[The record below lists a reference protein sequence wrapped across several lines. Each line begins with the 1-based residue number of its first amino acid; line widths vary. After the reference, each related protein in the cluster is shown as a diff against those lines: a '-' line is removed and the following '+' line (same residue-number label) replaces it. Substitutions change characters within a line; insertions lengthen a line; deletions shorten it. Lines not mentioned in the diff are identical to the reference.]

1 MTNLSID
8 NAFNLEVA
16 AKRVITIKA
25 PEDTQSLRE
34 LRNDEY
40 LVIGSATNIIMSE
53 LYEGTVIKVSMSDI
67 DQASDGITSV
77 GAGLSWGKLIGY
89 CLDKKLFGIENLT
102 LIPGLVGAAPVQN
115 IGAYGVEVS
124 SVVETVTCYNFATK
138 QIEILTKAECNFSYR
153 QSIFQTKQ
161 YLILSVQFRFNK
173 LFHPHL
179 TYPSLAQFLEQEN
192 INSDAISPRQLS
204 SCIQAIRESK
214 LPSPNVT
221 PNVGSIFKNP
231 IVESGSI
238 ALDFLEGHRWD
249 ASEGQI
255 KLSAARLLETVMP
268 SINIPPSL
276 GFYEKHSLVLI
287 NRGGAVFSEIIKLL
301 KDIQD
306 EVRSLYGIDLEI
318 EPEILGS

>member
-1 MTNLSID
+1 MGKVNWLLLD
-8 NAFNLEVA
+8 NNF
-16 AKRVITIKA
+16 
-25 PEDTQSLRE
+25 
-34 LRNDEY
+34 
-40 LVIGSATNIIMSE
+40 
-53 LYEGTVIKVSMSDI
+53 
-67 DQASDGITSV
+67 
-77 GAGLSWGKLIGY
+77 
-89 CLDKKLFGIENLT
+89 FGIENLT

-124 SVVETVTCYNFATK
+124 SVVESVTCYNFVTQ
-138 QIEILTKAECNFSYR
+138 QIEILTKSECNFSYR

-173 LFHPHL
+173 LFKPDL
-179 TYPSLAQFLEQEN
+179 SYPSLVQFLEQEN
-192 INSDAISPRQLS
+192 INSSEISPAQLS
-204 SCIQAIRESK
+204 SCIQTIRESK

-231 IVESGSI
+231 IVESDSI
-238 ALDFLEGHRWD
+238 DLEFLKGHRWD
-249 ASEGQI
+249 VSEGQI

-287 NRGGAVFSEIIKLL
+287 NRGGAVFSEVIKLL

-306 EVRSLYGIDLEI
+306 KVRSLYGIDLEI

>member
-1 MTNLSID
+1 MD
-8 NAFNLEVA
+8 D
-16 AKRVITIKA
+16 IK
-25 PEDTQSLRE
+25 Q
-34 LRNDEY
+34 
-40 LVIGSATNIIMSE
+40 V
-53 LYEGTVIKVSMSDI
+53 
-67 DQASDGITSV
+67 SDGTLSV
-77 GAGLSWGKLIGY
+77 GAGLPWDKLIAY
-89 CLDKKLFGIENLT
+89 CLDNNFFGIENLT

-124 SVVETVTCYNFATK
+124 SVVESVTCYNFVTQ
-138 QIEILTKAECNFSYR
+138 QIEILTKSECNFSYR
-153 QSIFQTKQ
+153 QSIFQSKQ

-173 LFHPHL
+173 LFKPDL
-179 TYPSLAQFLEQEN
+179 SYPSLVQFLEQEN
-192 INSDAISPRQLS
+192 INSSEISPVQLS

-214 LPSPNVT
+214 LPSPSVT

-231 IVESGSI
+231 IVESDSI
-238 ALDFLEGHRWD
+238 DLDFLKGHRWD
-249 ASEGQI
+249 AEEGQI

-287 NRGGAVFSEIIKLL
+287 NKGGAVFSEVIKLL

-306 EVRSLYGIDLEI
+306 KVRSLYGIDLEI

>member
-1 MTNLSID
+1 MINLPID
-8 NAFNLEVA
+8 NAFNLEV
-16 AKRVITIKA
+16 KA
-25 PEDTQSLRE
+25 RQAIIINALEDTQSLKA
-34 LRNDEY
+34 LKNDKY
-40 LVIGSATNIIMSE
+40 LVIGSATNMIMNE
-53 LYEGTVIKVSMSDI
+53 LFEGTIIKVSMDDI
-67 DQASDGITSV
+67 KQVSDGTLSV
-77 GAGLSWGKLIGY
+77 GAGVPWEKLIGY
-89 CLDKKLFGIENLT
+89 CLDNNFFGIENLT

-124 SVVETVTCYNFATK
+124 SVVESVTCYNFVTQ
-138 QIEILTKAECNFSYR
+138 QIESLTKSECNFSYR

-173 LFHPHL
+173 LFKPDL
-179 TYPSLAQFLEQEN
+179 SYPSLVQFLEQEN
-192 INSDAISPRQLS
+192 INSSEISPVQLS

-214 LPSPNVT
+214 LPSPSVT

-231 IVESGSI
+231 IVESDSI
-238 ALDFLEGHRWD
+238 DLDFLKGHRWD
-249 ASEGQI
+249 AEEGQI

-287 NRGGAVFSEIIKLL
+287 NRGGAVFSEVIKLL

-306 EVRSLYGIDLEI
+306 KVRSLYGIDLEI

>member
-1 MTNLSID
+1 MINLPID
-8 NAFNLEVA
+8 NAFNLEV
-16 AKRVITIKA
+16 KA
-25 PEDTQSLRE
+25 RQAIIINALEDTQSLKA
-34 LRNDEY
+34 LKNDKY
-40 LVIGSATNIIMSE
+40 LVIGSATNMIMNE
-53 LYEGTVIKVSMSDI
+53 LFEGTIIKVSMDDI
-67 DQASDGITSV
+67 KQVSDGRLSV
-77 GAGLSWGKLIGY
+77 GAGLPWDKLIAY
-89 CLDKKLFGIENLT
+89 CLDNNFFGIENLT

-124 SVVETVTCYNFATK
+124 SVVESVTCYNFVTQ
-138 QIEILTKAECNFSYR
+138 QIEILTKSECNFSYR

-173 LFHPHL
+173 LFKPDL
-179 TYPSLAQFLEQEN
+179 SYPSLVQFLEQEN
-192 INSDAISPRQLS
+192 INSSEISPVQLS

-214 LPSPNVT
+214 LPSPSVT

-231 IVESGSI
+231 IVESDSI
-238 ALDFLEGHRWD
+238 DLDFLKGHRWD
-249 ASEGQI
+249 AEEGQI

-287 NRGGAVFSEIIKLL
+287 NRGGAVFSEVIKLL

-306 EVRSLYGIDLEI
+306 KVRSLYGIDLEI

>member
-1 MTNLSID
+1 MTNLFID

-25 PEDTQSLRE
+25 HEDTLSLRE
-34 LRNDEY
+34 LKNDKY
-40 LVIGSATNIIMSE
+40 LVIGSATNMIMNE
-53 LYEGTVIKVSMSDI
+53 LYEGTIIKVSMNNI
-67 DQASDGITSV
+67 DQSSDGITSV
-77 GAGLSWGKLIGY
+77 GAGLSWDKLIGY
-89 CLDKKLFGIENLT
+89 CLENKLFGIENLT

-124 SVVETVTCYNFATK
+124 SVIESVTCYNFATQ
-138 QIEILTKAECNFSYR
+138 QIEILTKTECNFSYR
-153 QSIFQTKQ
+153 QSIFQAKQ

-173 LFHPHL
+173 LFDPHL
-179 TYPSLAQFLEQEN
+179 SYPSLAQYLEQEN

-238 ALDFLEGHRWD
+238 DLDFLEGHRWD
-249 ASEGQI
+249 TSEGQI

-268 SINIPPSL
+268 SINIPSSL

-287 NRGGAVFSEIIKLL
+287 NRGEAVFSEIIKLL

>member
-25 PEDTQSLRE
+25 PEDTLSLRE
-34 LRNDEY
+34 LKNDEY
-40 LVIGSATNIIMSE
+40 LVIGSATNMIMNE
-53 LYEGTVIKVSMSDI
+53 VYEGTIIKVSMNNI
-67 DQASDGITSV
+67 DQSSDGITSV
-77 GAGLSWGKLIGY
+77 GAGLSWDKLIGY
-89 CLDKKLFGIENLT
+89 CLENKLFGIENLT

-124 SVVETVTCYNFATK
+124 SLIESVTCYNFVTQ
-138 QIEILTKAECNFSYR
+138 QIEILTKAECKFSYR
-153 QSIFQTKQ
+153 QSIFQAKQ
-161 YLILSVQFRFNK
+161 YLILSVQFRFNT
-173 LFHPHL
+173 LFDPDL
-179 TYPSLAQFLEQEN
+179 SYPSLVQFLEQEN
-192 INSDAISPRQLS
+192 INSDVISPRQLS

-214 LPSPNVT
+214 LPTPNVI

-231 IVESGSI
+231 IVEPGSI

-249 ASEGQI
+249 TSDGQI

-287 NRGGAVFSEIIKLL
+287 NRGDAVFSDIIKLL

-318 EPEILGS
+318 EPEILGF

>member
-8 NAFNLEVA
+8 NAFNLEVV

-25 PEDTQSLRE
+25 PEDTLSLRE
-34 LRNDEY
+34 LKNDEY
-40 LVIGSATNIIMSE
+40 LVIGSATNMIMNE
-53 LYEGTVIKVSMSDI
+53 FYEGTIIKVSMNNI
-67 DQASDGITSV
+67 DQSSDGITSV
-77 GAGLSWGKLIGY
+77 GAGLSWDKLIGY
-89 CLDKKLFGIENLT
+89 CLENKLFGIENLT

-124 SVVETVTCYNFATK
+124 SLIESVTCYNFVTQ
-138 QIEILTKAECNFSYR
+138 QIEILTKAECKFSYR
-153 QSIFQTKQ
+153 QSIFQAKQ
-161 YLILSVQFRFNK
+161 YLILSVQFRFNT
-173 LFHPHL
+173 LFDPDL
-179 TYPSLAQFLEQEN
+179 SYPSLVQFLEQEN
-192 INSDAISPRQLS
+192 INSDVISPRQLS

-214 LPSPNVT
+214 LPTPNVI

-231 IVESGSI
+231 IVEPGSI

-249 ASEGQI
+249 TSDGQI

-287 NRGGAVFSEIIKLL
+287 NRGDAVFSDIIKLL

-318 EPEILGS
+318 EPEILGF

>member
-1 MTNLSID
+1 MINLPID
-8 NAFNLEVA
+8 NAFNLEV
-16 AKRVITIKA
+16 KA
-25 PEDTQSLRE
+25 RQAIIINALEDTQSLKA
-34 LRNDEY
+34 LKNDKY
-40 LVIGSATNIIMSE
+40 LVIGSATNMIMNE
-53 LYEGTVIKVSMSDI
+53 LFEGTIIKVSMNDI
-67 DQASDGITSV
+67 KQVSDGRLSV
-77 GAGLSWGKLIGY
+77 GAGLPWDKLIAY
-89 CLDKKLFGIENLT
+89 CLDNNFFGIENLT

-124 SVVETVTCYNFATK
+124 SVVESVTCYNFVTQ
-138 QIEILTKAECNFSYR
+138 QIEILTKSECNFSYR

-173 LFHPHL
+173 LFKPDL
-179 TYPSLAQFLEQEN
+179 SYPSLVQFLEQEN
-192 INSDAISPRQLS
+192 INSSEISPVQLS

-214 LPSPNVT
+214 LPSPSVT

-231 IVESGSI
+231 IVESDSI
-238 ALDFLEGHRWD
+238 DLNFLQGHRWD

-287 NRGGAVFSEIIKLL
+287 NRGGAVFSEVIKLL

-306 EVRSLYGIDLEI
+306 KVRSLYGIDLEI